1 MPALSREDLD
11 PDPIAQFRRWYA
23 AAELEAVLP
32 EAIALATIGEDGL
45 PDARMVLL
53 KGVDDRGFRFF
64 TNRESV
70 KGAQLEAAPGA
81 ALIAYWRE
89 LDRQVRARGPVERLS
104 DAESDAYFA
113 SRPRESQLGAWASPQ
128 STPLESRDELDRRLA
143 EAEDR
148 FDDGEV
154 ERPPHWGGYLLRP
167 AGDRVLAGSG
177 RAASRSLPLQP
188 RRRGL
193 ADRAA
198 RPLSAV
204 SRRPGPRTRA
214 ARPCSRS

>member
-23 AAELEAVLP
+23 AAEREAALP

-70 KGAQLEAAPGA
+70 KGVQLEAAPGA

-113 SRPRESQLGAWASPQ
+113 SRPRDSQLGAWASPQ
-128 STPLESRDELDRRLA
+128 STPLQSRAELDRRLA

-167 AGDRVLAGSG
+167 LAIEFWQGQVARLHDRFRYSRDGEAWLIERLA
-177 RAASRSLPLQP
+177 P
-188 RRRGL
+188 
-193 ADRAA
+193 
-198 RPLSAV
+198 
-204 SRRPGPRTRA
+204 
-214 ARPCSRS
+214 

>member
-23 AAELEAVLP
+23 AAEREAALP

-70 KGAQLEAAPGA
+70 KGVQLEAAPGA

-89 LDRQVRARGPVERLS
+89 LDRQVRARGAVERLS

-113 SRPRESQLGAWASPQ
+113 SRPRDSQLGAWASPQ
-128 STPLESRDELDRRLA
+128 STPLQSRAELDRRLA

-167 AGDRVLAGSG
+167 LAIEFWQGQVARLHDRFRYSRDGEAWLIERLA
-177 RAASRSLPLQP
+177 P
-188 RRRGL
+188 
-193 ADRAA
+193 
-198 RPLSAV
+198 
-204 SRRPGPRTRA
+204 
-214 ARPCSRS
+214 